1 MEACLDRIS
10 ACVDLNA
17 FTDVFPDDAR
27 RTAAELDKELGNKG
41 ARSPL
46 HGLVVAVKDNC
57 DLAGHPTTGAC
68 GAFRDALAESDA
80 TCIRRLKD
88 AGAIVIGK
96 TNMHELAYGG
106 TGALSDFGPARNPW
120 NRDHIAGGSSSG
132 SGAAVAA
139 GCVPAALG
147 SDTGGS
153 IRIPAAA
160 CGVTGLKPTFGRV
173 SKAGVMPLGWSLDHV
188 GPITRTARDAAIL
201 LEVLAGGDARDPTS
215 VSTSFAYP
223 ETRVELGVLR
233 VAEVPGFP
241 LDPAVAQAFEAAV
254 ATLAD
259 LGYEI
264 EPIQIEAADH
274 AHVAWQAIMFAEA
287 ASAYAADLAAAF
299 DSFAPEVRVQLEA
312 GQHISARTYLD
323 AQRFRASYVDR
334 FHQEIAGAQA
344 ILMPSLPVPAPRLG
358 QDHVDLPNKRVT
370 TQDAMT
376 FTNLT
381 ANMLGWPAVS
391 VPCGFSDAG
400 LPVGLTVLGRPFDE
414 TNVLAIAEAYQA
426 HTDWVRVP
434 SV

>member
-1 MEACLDRIS
+1 
-10 ACVDLNA
+10 
-17 FTDVFPDDAR
+17 
-27 RTAAELDKELGNKG
+27 
-41 ARSPL
+41 
-46 HGLVVAVKDNC
+46 VAVKDNC

-68 GAFRDALAESDA
+68 GAFRNAVAERDA
-80 TCIRRLKD
+80 TCISRLKD
-88 AGAIVIGK
+88 AGAIVLGK

-120 NRDHIAGGSSSG
+120 NREHIAGGSSSG

-188 GPITRTARDAAIL
+188 GPITRTACDAAIL
-201 LEVLAGGDARDPTS
+201 LKVLASGDARDPTTVAS
-215 VSTSFAYP
+215 PFTDTAKP
-223 ETRVELGVLR
+223 MDPGILR
-233 VAEVPGFP
+233 VAEVAGFP
-241 LDPAVAQAFEAAV
+241 LDPAVARALDAAAV
-254 ATLAD
+254 TLAD
-259 LGYEI
+259 LGYKI
-264 EPIQIEAADH
+264 EPIRLEASDH

-287 ASAYAADLAAAF
+287 ASAYAGDLAAAF
-299 DSFAPEVRVQLEA
+299 DGFTPDVRVQLEA

-323 AQRFRASYVDR
+323 AQRFRVAYGDI
-334 FHQEIAGAQA
+334 FNQKIAGAQA

-358 QDHVDLPNKRVT
+358 QDHVDLPGKRVT

-381 ANMLGWPAVS
+381 ANMLGWPAIS

-400 LPVGLTVLGRPFDE
+400 LPVGLSVLGRPFDE
-414 TNVLAIAEAYQA
+414 ATVLAVAKAYQA
-426 HTDWVRVP
+426 HTDWVRAP